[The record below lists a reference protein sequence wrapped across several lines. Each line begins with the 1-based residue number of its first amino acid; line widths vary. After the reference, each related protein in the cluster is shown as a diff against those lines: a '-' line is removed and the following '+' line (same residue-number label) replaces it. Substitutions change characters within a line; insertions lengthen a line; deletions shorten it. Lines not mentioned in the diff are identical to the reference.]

1 MGERAEEVEDQDAER
16 EGEEEEGQQ
25 DAEKNLEIKK
35 QKFFFI
41 MTKTVYL
48 ISVTRCCNLNW
59 PNYLNSCPESSNSS
73 LK

>member
-35 QKFFFI
+35 QKF
-41 MTKTVYL
+41 
-48 ISVTRCCNLNW
+48 R
-59 PNYLNSCPESSNSS
+59 
-73 LK
+73 

>member
-48 ISVTRCCNLNW
+48 ISVTRLG
-59 PNYLNSCPESSNSS
+59 YS
-73 LK
+73 